1 MPVTYKRFKTMTES
15 DHIRVNTEKWNKWAE
30 SADGKGLMYDYLR
43 KAQSSVITLLEM
55 KENMSFLDIGCGTG
69 WAIGQAAKKIGAN
82 GTFYGVDL
90 SPKMIEK
97 AKENFNGYTN
107 FHFIVSSSESIPLT
121 DNMFDAI
128 ICTNSFHHY
137 LHPDKAMNEMYR
149 LLRTGGRVY
158 ILDPTADT
166 WTIKFADKIIRL
178 FEPQHVKLY
187 STNEFRFLMTDAG
200 LKYIESK
207 KIQGRESVHI
217 ASK

>member
-1 MPVTYKRFKTMTES
+1 MMNEA
-15 DHIRVNTEKWNKWAE
+15 DHIRVNKEKWNKWAE
-30 SADGKGLMYDYLR
+30 SADGKGLMYEYLR
-43 KAQSSVITLLEM
+43 KAQSSVISLLET

-69 WAIGQAAKKIGAN
+69 WAIGQAAKAIGAN

-90 SPKMIEK
+90 SPKMIDK
-97 AKENFNGYTN
+97 AKENFNGYPN
-107 FHFIVSSSESIPLT
+107 FHFIVCSSESIQLD

-137 LHPDKAMNEMYR
+137 LNPGKAMGEMYR
-149 LLRTGGRVY
+149 LLRGGGKLY

-166 WTIKFADKIIRL
+166 WTIKFADKIIKL

-187 STNEFRFLMTDAG
+187 STNEFRNLMVGAG
-200 LKYIESK
+200 LKYIESR